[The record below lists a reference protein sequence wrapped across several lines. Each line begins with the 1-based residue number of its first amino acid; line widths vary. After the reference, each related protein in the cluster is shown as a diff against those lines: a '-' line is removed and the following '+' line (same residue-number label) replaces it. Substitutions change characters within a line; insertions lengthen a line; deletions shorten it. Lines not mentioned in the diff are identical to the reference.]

1 MQLNKANLDVP
12 LAGIGLVAYPFQG
25 ITKSIEAV
33 FRSQSRK
40 AIVKARLKNGY
51 YETSRMQLTDEERRE
66 ILQSF
71 DRFFWSSD
79 TR

>member
-1 MQLNKANLDVP
+1 MQPNKAKLDIL

-25 ITKSIEAV
+25 ITKSIEAT

-40 AIVKARLKNGY
+40 AIVNARLKSGY
-51 YETSRMQLTDEERRE
+51 YETTRMQMTDEERRE

-71 DRFFWSSD
+71 DRFLRAWD
-79 TR
+79 T